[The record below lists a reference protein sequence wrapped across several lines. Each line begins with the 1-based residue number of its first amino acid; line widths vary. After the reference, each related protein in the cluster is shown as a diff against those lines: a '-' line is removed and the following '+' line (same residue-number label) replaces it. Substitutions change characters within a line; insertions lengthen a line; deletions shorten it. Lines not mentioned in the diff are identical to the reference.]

1 MSSSDSAG
9 WSRSFGWATALPMA
23 LAAAL
28 GFAAAARAQSGDL
41 AADTEIS
48 EEQRALFESL
58 SPDRQ
63 RELVEQALRASDAG
77 EKGERSAAPTAAASA
92 RQLERRALA
101 PDRDAARATPDALEA
116 GSSVLIDLTPREL
129 ADARHEALRE
139 RIQRGNPYL
148 LDRLGRLELPGFEP
162 LPLGG
167 LDEELAA
174 ARLATDPELAAFAI
188 RVKRLPLQR
197 TGADALRPFGYELFT
212 DAPSTF
218 APAPDT
224 PVPSNYV
231 VGAGDILR
239 VQLFGSTNRSL
250 SLEVGRDGQIDFPQL
265 GPIAVDGMR
274 FDEAKEQIE
283 ARVADQM
290 SGVRANVEMGET
302 RSIRVF
308 LLGEVARP
316 GSYTVSGL
324 STVTNAL
331 FVSGGISRV
340 GSLRNVQLK
349 RSGKLV
355 QTLDLYD
362 LLLKGDTSDD
372 AALLPGDVVFIPPI
386 GPSVGAS
393 GEVLRPA
400 LYEIAPGATLAELL
414 SLCGGLAPEADAS
427 AAHLERLSERGE
439 RIVESVDLG
448 SAPARAVRLRSGDRL
463 HVPRVRATLEGAVVV
478 DGHVLR
484 PGPHEYRP
492 GLRLGDVLSFAD
504 LEPKADTHYVLIR
517 RELGPDRRVVAI
529 SADLAAA
536 LEERGGPADLPL
548 APRDRLTVFDRES
561 GRDRV
566 VSALMRELRSQAT
579 HDQPLQIAS
588 VAGRVRAPGQYPL
601 EPEMRVSDL
610 LRAGGSLEDAAYGG
624 KAELTRHQVVD
635 GEFRETELVEVDL
648 GAVLRGDPAADLAL
662 APYDTLT
669 VKELPE
675 WREQEAVTISGEV
688 RFPGDYQVRRGETL
702 YSVLQRAGGLTDL
715 AFAEGAVFLREDLR
729 EREQQQLDQLEH
741 RLRRDLAV
749 MALQGGPPGEP
760 PRSPQLADDLL
771 SQLQSARAVGR
782 LVIDLPAIV
791 SGEERGSA
799 DILLKPGDRL
809 IVPKESQE
817 VTVIGEVQNPTSH
830 RHVEGLSRDEYV
842 ELSGGF
848 TEGADK
854 RKLYVVRASGSVVAK
869 DGGAWFELGSREIH
883 PGDTIVVPLA
893 ASRMRPI
900 TLWTA
905 ATQILFNLAIAAAAV
920 NSF

>member
-1 MSSSDSAG
+1 VSSSDSAAAREIDG
-9 WSRSFGWATALPMA
+9 W
-23 LAAAL
+23 AAAL
-28 GFAAAARAQSGDL
+28 LAACAGAWLLAAPALAQSGEL
-41 AADTEIS
+41 AADAEIS
-48 EEQRALFESL
+48 EEERALFESL
-58 SPDRQ
+58 PPDRQ
-63 RELVEQALRASDAG
+63 RELIEQALRARDAR
-77 EKGERSAAPTAAASA
+77 EAPTREATRAAAASA
-92 RQLERRALA
+92 RPAPRAL
-101 PDRDAARATPDALEA
+101 TPELETNSSGRTALEI
-116 GSSVLIDLTPREL
+116 GSSLLVELTPRARL
-129 ADARHEALRE
+129 DARLEALRE
-139 RIQRGNPYL
+139 RIQRGNPYS
-148 LDRLGRLELPGFEP
+148 LDRSGRLELPGFEP
-162 LPLGG
+162 LPLLG

-188 RVKRLPLQR
+188 RVKLLPLQR

-218 APAPDT
+218 APVDDA
-224 PVPSNYV
+224 PVPSDYV
-231 VGAGDILR
+231 VGAGDVLR

-302 RSIRVF
+302 RRIRVF

-331 FVSGGISRV
+331 FVGGGISRV
-340 GSLRNVQLK
+340 GSLRRIELK
-349 RSGKLV
+349 RSGQLV
-355 QTLDLYD
+355 KTLDLYD
-362 LLLKGDTSDD
+362 LLLHGDTSDD
-372 AALLPGDVVFIPPI
+372 ATLLPGDVVFIPPI

-400 LYEIAPGATLAELL
+400 LYEITPGATLADLL
-414 SLCGGLAPEADAS
+414 ALCGGLAPEADAS

-439 RIVESVDLG
+439 RLLQSVDLG
-448 SAPARAVRLRSGDRL
+448 AAAVRALRLRSGDRL
-463 HVPRVRATLEGAVVV
+463 HVPRVRATLEGAVAV

-492 GLRLGDVLSFAD
+492 GLRLSDVLSFAD
-504 LEPKADTHYVLIR
+504 LGPKADTHYVLIR
-517 RELGPDRRVVAI
+517 RELAPDRRVVAL

-536 LEERGGPADLPL
+536 LEARGGPADLEL

-566 VSALMRELRSQAT
+566 VSALVRELRSQAT
-579 HDQPLQIAS
+579 HDQPLQVAS

-635 GEFRETELVEVDL
+635 GEFRETALVEVDL
-648 GAVLRGDPAADLAL
+648 GAVLRGDPTADVAL
-662 APYDTLT
+662 APYDVLT

-675 WREQEAVTISGEV
+675 WREQEVVTISGEV
-688 RFPGDYQVRRGETL
+688 RFPGEYQLRRGETL
-702 YSVLQRAGGLTDL
+702 YSVLQRAGGLGDL

-729 EREQQQLDQLEH
+729 EREQQQLDLLEH
-741 RLRRDLAV
+741 RLRRELAV
-749 MALQGGPPGEP
+749 AALQGGPPGEP
-760 PRSPQLADDLL
+760 PRSPQLGEELL
-771 SQLQSARAVGR
+771 AQLQSARAVGR
-782 LVIDLPAIV
+782 LVIDLPAILA
-791 SGEERGSA
+791 GEERGPA

-830 RHVEGLSRDEYV
+830 RYVEGLSRDEYV
-842 ELSGGF
+842 DLSGGF

-854 RKLYVVRASGSVVAK
+854 RKLYVVRANGSVVAQR
-869 DGGAWFELGSREIH
+869 GGAWFELGSREIH

-893 ASRMRPI
+893 AGRMRPI

>member
-1 MSSSDSAG
+1 M
-9 WSRSFGWATALPMA
+9 
-23 LAAAL
+23 LA
-28 GFAAAARAQSGDL
+28 FAAHANPGEAPGAA
-41 AADTEIS
+41 EIS
-48 EEQRALFESL
+48 EEQRELFESL
-58 SPDRQ
+58 PRDQQ
-63 RELVEQALRASDAG
+63 RELIEQALRAREAREGGADSGAA
-77 EKGERSAAPTAAASA
+77 RSIPSEP
-92 RQLERRALA
+92 QPERRPLA
-101 PDRDAARATPDALEA
+101 PERDVKQERVPAFEA
-116 GSSVLIDLTPREL
+116 GSSLLLEL
-129 ADARHEALRE
+129 VAPEDADGRLLALHE

-148 LDRLGRLELPGFEP
+148 LDSLGRLELPGFEP
-162 LPLGG
+162 LPLLG

-174 ARLATDPELAAFAI
+174 SRLATDPELSMFRI
-188 RVKRLPLQR
+188 RVKLLPLLR

-218 APAPDT
+218 APFADA

-283 ARVADQM
+283 ARVADQL

-331 FVSGGISRV
+331 FVGGGISRV
-340 GSLRNVQLK
+340 GSLRNIQLK
-349 RSGKLV
+349 RSGKLIE
-355 QTLDLYD
+355 TLDLYD
-362 LLLKGDTSDD
+362 LLLRGDTSDD
-372 AALLPGDVVFIPPI
+372 ATLLPGDVVFIPPV
-386 GPSVGAS
+386 GASVGAS

-400 LYEIAPGATLAELL
+400 LYEIAPGATLADLIE
-414 SLCGGLAPEADAS
+414 LCGGLAPAADAS
-427 AAHLERLSERGE
+427 AAHLERISERGE
-439 RIVESVDLG
+439 RTVESVDLG
-448 SAPARAVRLRSGDRL
+448 AAPARALHLRSGDRL
-463 HVPRVRATLEGAVVV
+463 HVPPIRATLEGAVTV

-484 PGPHEYRP
+484 PGPHEYRA
-492 GLRLGDVLSFAD
+492 GLRLSDVLTFAD

-517 RELGPDRRVVAI
+517 RELGPDRRVVAL

-536 LEERGGPADLPL
+536 LETRGSDADLPL

-566 VSALMRELRSQAT
+566 VSALIRELRSQAT
-579 HDQPLQIAS
+579 HSQPLQVAS
-588 VAGRVRAPGQYPL
+588 ISGRVRAPGQYPL

-648 GAVLRGDPAADLAL
+648 GAVLRGDPSADVPL

-688 RFPGDYQVRRGETL
+688 RFPGEYQLRRGETL
-702 YSVLQRAGGLTDL
+702 FSVLQRAGGLTDL
-715 AFAEGAVFLREDLR
+715 AFPEGAVLLREDLR
-729 EREQQQLDQLEH
+729 EREQQQLDSLEQ
-741 RLRRDLAV
+741 RLRRELAV
-749 MALQGGPPGEP
+749 LALQGGPPGEP
-760 PRSPQLADDLL
+760 PRSPELAEELL
-771 SQLQSARAVGR
+771 SQLKSAEAVGR

-791 SGEERGSA
+791 AGAPHGPA

-809 IVPKESQE
+809 LVPRESQE

-830 RHVEGLSRDEYV
+830 RHIEDFTRDEYV
-842 ELSGGF
+842 GLSGGF
-848 TEGADK
+848 TENADK
-854 RKLYVVRASGSVVAK
+854 KKIYVVRAGGGVVSG
-869 DGGAWFELGSREIH
+869 DGGAWFELGSREIR
-883 PGDTIVVPLA
+883 PGDTIVVPIA
-893 ASRMRPI
+893 AGRMRPI

-905 ATQILFNLAIAAAAV
+905 ATQVLFNLAIAAAAV